1 MKDATID
8 LARELIRRPSVT
20 PDDQGCQALIAGRI
34 APLGFAI
41 ESLRF
46 EEVDNLW
53 ALHGGR
59 GNPGPL
65 FVFAGHT
72 DVVPTGEASRWT
84 YPPFGAEIHGGRL
97 YGRGAADMK
106 GSVAAFVTATERFL
120 ARQPEPAFRM
130 GYLITSDEEG
140 PAQHGT
146 RRVMRWLHERGVS
159 IDWCLVGE
167 PSSRNR
173 LGDEFKIGRR
183 GSITGNL
190 VIEGRQGHVA
200 YPHLADNPVHRA
212 APFLAELVAIEW
224 DQGNAHFPPSTLQIA
239 NVQAGTGANNVIP
252 GEMSVQFNL
261 RFNTETSVEA
271 IETRVEELLKR
282 HGLSYRIDWHLSG
295 VPFLT
300 RDDGPM
306 VGAVERA
313 VEGVLGTPPTPSTA
327 GGTSDGRF
335 IAPTGAQVIEL
346 GPLNATIHQVDEH
359 VAVEDLK
366 ILSTIYE
373 RLLDELD
380 AEARRLRG

>member
-1 MKDATID
+1 MTDPTIE
-8 LARELIRRPSVT
+8 LARDLIRRPSVT
-20 PDDQGCQALIAGRI
+20 PDDQGCQALIGGRI

-46 EEVDNLW
+46 AEVDNLW
-53 ALHGGR
+53 AVHGDR
-59 GNPGPL
+59 GPL

-72 DVVPTGEASRWT
+72 DVVPTGEAARWT

-106 GSVAAFVTATERFL
+106 GSVAAFLTATERFL
-120 ARQPEPAFRM
+120 ARQPEPAFRL

-140 PAQHGT
+140 PARHGT
-146 RRVMRWLHERGVS
+146 RRVMQWLREKGIS

-239 NVQAGTGANNVIP
+239 NIQAGTGANNVIP

-271 IETRVEELLKR
+271 IQARVEELLKR
-282 HGLSYRIDWHLSG
+282 HGLAYRIDWQLSG
-295 VPFLT
+295 MPFLT

-313 VEGVLGTPPTPSTA
+313 VAGVLGTAPTPSTA

-346 GPLNATIHQVDEH
+346 GPLNATIHQIDEH

-366 ILSTIYE
+366 TLSSIYE

-380 AEARRLRG
+380 AEARRLRD

>member
-1 MKDATID
+1 MTDRTVD
-8 LARELIRRPSVT
+8 LARDLIRRPSVT
-20 PDDQGCQALIAGRI
+20 PDDQGCQAMIAGRL

-46 EEVDNLW
+46 EAVDNLW
-53 ALHGGR
+53 AIR
-59 GNPGPL
+59 GQQGPL

-72 DVVPTGEASRWT
+72 DVVPTGEVSRWT
-84 YPPFGAEIHGGRL
+84 YPPFAAVLHDGQL

-106 GSVAAFVTATERFL
+106 GSVAAFTTAVARFL
-120 ARQPEPAFRM
+120 AREPEPAFRL
-130 GYLITSDEEG
+130 GFLITSDEEG

-146 RRVMRWLHERGVS
+146 KRVIQWLREKGVS

-183 GSITGNL
+183 GSLTANL

-224 DQGNAHFPPSTLQIA
+224 DQGNAHFPPTSLQIA
-239 NVQAGTGANNVIP
+239 NLQAGTGANNVIP
-252 GEMSVQFNL
+252 GELSLQFNL
-261 RFNTETSVEA
+261 RFNTETSVET
-271 IETRVEELLKR
+271 IETRVEELLDR
-282 HGLSYRIDWHLSG
+282 HGLAYRLDWQLSG

-313 VEGVLGTPPTPSTA
+313 VEGVLGSAPTPSTA

-346 GPLNATIHQVDEH
+346 GPLNATIHQIDEH

-366 ILSTIYE
+366 TLSVIYE
-373 RLLDELD
+373 RLLDELN
-380 AEARRLRG
+380 AEARGLRG

>member
-1 MKDATID
+1 MSDPTID
-8 LARELIRRPSVT
+8 LARDLIRRPSVT
-20 PDDQGCQALIAGRI
+20 PDDQGCQPLIAGRV

-53 ALHGGR
+53 AMHGR
-59 GNPGPL
+59 QGPL

-72 DVVPTGEASRWT
+72 DVVPTGESSRWT

-106 GSVAAFVTATERFL
+106 GSVAAFVTAVERFL
-120 ARQPEPAFRM
+120 ARQPEPAFRL
-130 GYLITSDEEG
+130 GFLITSDEEG

-146 RRVMRWLHERGVS
+146 KRVMQWLREKGVS

-212 APFLAELVAIEW
+212 APFLDELVNIEW
-224 DQGNAHFPPSTLQIA
+224 DQGNAHFPPSSLQIA
-239 NVQAGTGANNVIP
+239 NIHAGTGANNVIP
-252 GEMSVQFNL
+252 GELEVQFNL
-261 RFNTETSVEA
+261 RFNTETSVETIKA
-271 IETRVEELLKR
+271 RVAELLRR

-295 VPFLT
+295 EPFLT

-313 VEGVLGTPPTPSTA
+313 VGGVLGDTPTPSTA

-335 IAPTGAQVIEL
+335 IAPTGTQVIEL
-346 GPLNATIHQVDEH
+346 GPLNATIHQIDEH

-366 ILSTIYE
+366 TLSAIYE

-380 AEARRLRG
+380 QEARRLAG

>member
-1 MKDATID
+1 MTDATID
-8 LARELIRRPSVT
+8 LARDLIRRASIT
-20 PDDQGCQALIAGRI
+20 PDDRGCQPLIAGRI

-41 ESLRF
+41 QALRF

-53 ALHGGR
+53 AVHGES
-59 GNPGPL
+59 GPL

-72 DVVPTGEASRWT
+72 DVVPTGDERQWT
-84 YPPFGAEIHGGRL
+84 HPPFGAEIHDGKL
-97 YGRGAADMK
+97 FGRGAADMK
-106 GSVAAFVTATERFL
+106 GSVAAFVTAVERFL
-120 ARQPEPAFRM
+120 ARHPAPSFRL
-130 GYLITSDEEG
+130 GFLITSDEEG

-146 RRVMRWLHERGVS
+146 KRVMQWLREKGIR

-167 PSSRNR
+167 PSSRKR
-173 LGDEFKIGRR
+173 LADEYKIGRR
-183 GSITGNL
+183 GSITANL

-239 NVQAGTGANNVIP
+239 NIHAGTGANNVIP
-252 GEMSVQFNL
+252 GTLEVQFNL
-261 RFNTETSVEA
+261 RFNTETSVETIKA
-271 IETRVEELLKR
+271 TIEERLRR

-295 VPFLT
+295 EPFLT

-306 VGAVERA
+306 VNAVENA
-313 VEGVLGTPPTPSTA
+313 VEGVIGTRPSPSTA

-346 GPLNATIHQVDEH
+346 GPLNATIHQIDEH
-359 VAVEDLK
+359 VAVNDLTT
-366 ILSTIYE
+366 LSYIYE
-373 RLLDELD
+373 RLLEELER
-380 AEARRLRG
+380 EAKG

>member
-1 MKDATID
+1 MTDPTIE
-8 LARELIRRPSVT
+8 LARDLIRRPSVT
-20 PDDQGCQALIAGRI
+20 PDDQGCQALIGGRI

-46 EEVDNLW
+46 AEVDNLW
-53 ALHGGR
+53 AVHGDQ
-59 GNPGPL
+59 GPL

-72 DVVPTGEASRWT
+72 DVVPTGEAARWT

-120 ARQPEPAFRM
+120 ARQPEPAFRL

-146 RRVMRWLHERGVS
+146 KRVMQWLREKGIS

-239 NVQAGTGANNVIP
+239 NIQAGTGANNVIP
-252 GEMSVQFNL
+252 GELNVQFNL

-271 IETRVEELLKR
+271 IQARVEELLKR
-282 HGLSYRIDWHLSG
+282 HGLAYRIDWQLSG

-313 VEGVLGTPPTPSTA
+313 VEGALGTAPTPSTA

-346 GPLNATIHQVDEH
+346 GPLNATIHQIDEH

-366 ILSTIYE
+366 TLSTIYE

-380 AEARRLRG
+380 TEARRLAG

>member
-1 MKDATID
+1 MTDPTIE
-8 LARELIRRPSVT
+8 LARDLIRRPSVT
-20 PDDQGCQALIAGRI
+20 PDDQGCQAMIAGRL

-46 EEVDNLW
+46 EAVDNLW
-53 ALHGGR
+53 AIR
-59 GNPGPL
+59 GQQGPL

-72 DVVPTGEASRWT
+72 DVVPTGEVSRWT
-84 YPPFGAEIHGGRL
+84 YPPFAAVLHDGQL

-106 GSVAAFVTATERFL
+106 GSVAAFTTAVARFL
-120 ARQPEPAFRM
+120 AREPEPAFRL
-130 GYLITSDEEG
+130 GFLITSDEEG

-146 RRVMRWLHERGVS
+146 KRVIQWLREKGVS

-183 GSITGNL
+183 GSLTANL

-224 DQGNAHFPPSTLQIA
+224 DQGNAHFPPTSLQIA
-239 NVQAGTGANNVIP
+239 NLQAGTGANNVIP
-252 GEMSVQFNL
+252 GELSLQFNL
-261 RFNTETSVEA
+261 RFNTETSVET
-271 IETRVEELLKR
+271 IETRVEELLDR
-282 HGLSYRIDWHLSG
+282 HGLAYRLDWQLSG

-313 VEGVLGTPPTPSTA
+313 VEGVLGSAPTPSTA

-346 GPLNATIHQVDEH
+346 GPLNATIHQIDEH

-366 ILSTIYE
+366 TLSVIYE
-373 RLLDELD
+373 RLLDELN
-380 AEARRLRG
+380 AEARGLRG